1 MLKRPRNRGQD
12 VKSHPV
18 AHALLAGLLQ
28 GLGEKHDDPRLK
40 EAGKA
45 LERNP
50 SRRRPS
56 SADPLPGCASEHPG

>member
-45 LERNP
+45 LERKATGP
-50 SRRRPS
+50 IKKKAVKR
-56 SADPLPGCASEHPG
+56 